1 MSPPDMQ
8 AMGRMLQGQPQGGTM
23 PPQGQPPMMG
33 QGQPPQGGKPH
44 ENQVIAAA
52 RHAGA
57 DVEKMMQDG
66 DIEGVIKAAVQ
77 ADPSLNTPE
86 GAEQLH
92 AFLDEFVGQGQGQ
105 PQPGTPPQGQPN
117 PQMQAMGKMLQGQI

>member
-8 AMGRMLQGQPQGGTM
+8 AMGRMLQGQPQGGAM
-23 PPQGQPPMMG
+23 PPMG
-33 QGQPPQGGKPH
+33 QGQPPQGGKPQ
-44 ENQVIAAA
+44 ENPVIAAA
-52 RHAGA
+52 RYAGA
-57 DVEKMMQDG
+57 DVEKMLQSG

-86 GAEQLH
+86 GSEALH
-92 AFLDEFVGQGQGQ
+92 AFLDEFAGQGQGQ
-105 PQPGTPPQGQPN
+105 PQPGAPPQGQPN

>member
-8 AMGRMLQGQPQGGTM
+8 AMGRMLQGQPQGGGAQ
-23 PPQGQPPMMG
+23 QGQPPMMG
-33 QGQPPQGGKPH
+33 QGQGGKPP
-44 ENQVIAAA
+44 ENPVIAAA

-57 DVEKMMQDG
+57 DVEKMMQAG
-66 DIEGVIKAAVQ
+66 DIKGVIEAAVE

-86 GAEQLH
+86 GAAALH

-105 PQPGTPPQGQPN
+105 PQQGQPN
-117 PQMQAMGKMLQGQI
+117 PQMAAMGKMLQGGA